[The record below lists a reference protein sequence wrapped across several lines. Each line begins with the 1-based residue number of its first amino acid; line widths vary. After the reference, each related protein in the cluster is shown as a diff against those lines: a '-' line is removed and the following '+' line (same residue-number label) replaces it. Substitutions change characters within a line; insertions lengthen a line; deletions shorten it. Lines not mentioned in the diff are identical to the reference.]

1 MQIIKGIDQGSE
13 EWLRLRLGVATASNF
28 DKIITPTGKES
39 TQFEKYALELA
50 TQTLVSEPDST
61 FKNEAMQRG
70 NALEAL
76 ARQLYQETTL
86 NFVDEITMFKSNCGN
101 FGYSP
106 DGLIGE
112 DGLLEIKCPLAT
124 THLKYLIDNK
134 LPSEY
139 IPQVQGG
146 LLVSG
151 RKWCDFVSYHPNFKE
166 RNILIIRVERDKEFI
181 TKLKEGIE
189 KTIKLRDQILA
200 KLAIDP
206 EYRGEL

>member
-13 EWLRLRLGVATASNF
+13 EWLKLRLGVATASNF

-50 TQTLVSEPDST
+50 TQTLVSEPDSSY
-61 FKNEAMQRG
+61 KNEAMQRG
-70 NALEAL
+70 NALEPL
-76 ARQLYQETTL
+76 ARQLYQENTL
-86 NFVDEITMFKSNCGN
+86 NFVEEITMFKSDRGD

-166 RNILIIRVERDKEFI
+166 RNMLIIRVERDEDFI
-181 TKLKEGIE
+181 SKLKEGID

-200 KLAIDP
+200 KLAVDP
-206 EYRGEL
+206 EYKGE

>member
-13 EWLRLRLGVATASNF
+13 EWLKLRLGVATASNF

-70 NALEAL
+70 NALEPL

-86 NFVDEITMFKSNCGN
+86 NFVDEITMFKSDCGN

-146 LLVSG
+146 LLLSG

-166 RNILIIRVERDKEFI
+166 RNMLIIRVERDEEFI
-181 TKLKEGIE
+181 AKLKDGIE

-200 KLAIDP
+200 KL
-206 EYRGEL
+206 EYEIHRKNK

>member
-1 MQIIKGIDQGSE
+1 VQIIKGIDQGSE
-13 EWLRLRLGVATASNF
+13 EWLKLRLGVATASNF

-50 TQTLVSEPDST
+50 TQTLVSEPDSSY
-61 FKNEAMQRG
+61 KNEAMQRG
-70 NALEAL
+70 NALEPL
-76 ARQLYQETTL
+76 ARQLYQENTL
-86 NFVDEITMFKSNCGN
+86 NFVEEITMFKSDRGD

-166 RNILIIRVERDKEFI
+166 RNMLIIRVERDEDFI
-181 TKLKEGIE
+181 SKLKEGID

-200 KLAIDP
+200 KLAVDP
-206 EYRGEL
+206 EYKGE